1 MARLRV
7 TKKRADSDKE
17 KGEEDAEKEE
27 GVSEEAKRQ
36 GCQEGKDQF
45 EEEHLLAH
53 HNTLEPCKEKV
64 DADAGEDG
72 PAEDGE
78 DPQDD
83 QQDRQGCQ
91 NLGKVVSYPG
101 VAEHCGDKDKVT
113 FSTVP
118 ICTWFTASG
127 IALHSLHSKKFCVS
141 DGFLSDLNCI
151 CLSVLKYFPACPKY

>member
-1 MARLRV
+1 MRV
-7 TKKRADSDKE
+7 LE
-17 KGEEDAEKEE
+17 QAE
-27 GVSEEAKRQ
+27 SQ
-36 GCQEGKDQF
+36 GCQEAKDQLQ
-45 EEEHLLAH
+45 EEHLIVGHQKTA
-53 HNTLEPCKEKV
+53 TPCKEKV
-64 DADAGEDG
+64 DANAAEDD

-78 DPQDD
+78 NPQDD

-127 IALHSLHSKKFCVS
+127 IALHSLQTLHSKKFCVS